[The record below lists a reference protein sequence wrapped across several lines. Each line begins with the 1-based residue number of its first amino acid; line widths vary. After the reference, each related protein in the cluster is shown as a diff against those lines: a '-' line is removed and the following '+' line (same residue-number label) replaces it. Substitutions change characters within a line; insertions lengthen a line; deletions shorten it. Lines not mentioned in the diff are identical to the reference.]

1 MSNDVKT
8 LVREL
13 NKTGAT
19 PLQTRMA
26 AILLSVNGIE
36 NALEFVHGIHERQQ
50 QQAPPVLEALPI
62 PSNKGETFTMT
73 DLFSLIPG
81 QAPEPQ
87 IEAVEPTAAPE
98 TVEAPA
104 AIEPTAE
111 TEAPAATESPATPQV
126 IEEIDTAPKA
136 PVAKALPATAVTKST
151 TYRYAEPPPNPLVL
165 DPYQWENCTITVGYS
180 LLPDKKV
187 SVSVHNHKDDPIV
200 KEFPAEEVP
209 LPEKISQVMAALQS
223 IWPTS
228 PVNATVV
235 LLPKPEG
242 AEERPII
249 ASVRVSTDTP
259 IVQEGVE
266 SNLPFPAPIAAMLEE
281 LKALMPERAL
291 KNIEKLAKAKTAATA
306 KTVAK
311 PIAKKPATK
320 ATAPAANKRN
330 DHSDNLTLF

>member
-1 MSNDVKT
+1 MDNLFDFANQDETQPVEAAEST
-8 LVREL
+8 
-13 NKTGAT
+13 AT
-19 PLQTRMA
+19 
-26 AILLSVNGIE
+26 
-36 NALEFVHGIHERQQ
+36 
-50 QQAPPVLEALPI
+50 
-62 PSNKGETFTMT
+62 
-73 DLFSLIPG
+73 
-81 QAPEPQ
+81 
-87 IEAVEPTAAPE
+87 PE
-98 TVEAPA
+98 TVETEATTQAPA
-104 AIEPTAE
+104 EA
-111 TEAPAATESPATPQV
+111 EAPTATESETAAAPQV

-136 PVAKALPATAVTKST
+136 QVAKALPGKAVTKPAP
-151 TYRYAEPPPNPLVL
+151 YKREEPPPNPLLL
-165 DPYQWENCTITVGYS
+165 DPYEWNQCTITVGYS

-209 LPEKISQVMAALQS
+209 LPEKISQVMATLQS
-223 IWPTS
+223 VFPTS

-266 SNLPFPAPIAAMLEE
+266 SNLPFPAPIVAMLEE

-291 KNIEKLAKAKTAATA
+291 KNIEKLAKAKTATTA

-311 PIAKKPATK
+311 PTATKPAAK
-320 ATAPAANKRN
+320 ATAPAAKKRN